1 MAHESVFDPFLFS
14 LHSLI
19 MKYVIVKISIY
30 VLIISK
36 SGYVRL
42 TSPLNSALMYPI
54 TYFLNISY
62 TLGCLTDISY
72 LIYSK
77 SPFPYSLIHKEPLSI
92 QLS

>member
-19 MKYVIVKISIY
+19 MKYVIAKISIY
-30 VLIISK
+30 MLIISK
-36 SGYVRL
+36 SGSVRL

-54 TYFLNISY
+54 TYFLKISY
-62 TLGCLTDISY
+62 TLGCLNDISY

-77 SPFPYSLIHKEPLSI
+77 SPLPLFPNS
-92 QLS
+92 